1 MTLTATR
8 RVPYVYLGQQFA
20 ASQPILD
27 DIQRLALS
35 GDFTLGAAVG
45 GFERDLA
52 AYTGMPFAVG
62 VSNGTDALS
71 LSLRALGI
79 GHGDEVITAAN
90 SFVASA
96 GAVAMV
102 GARPVLVDV
111 DDTMTISPA
120 AIERAITPKTK
131 AIIPVHWTGTLA
143 NMPAIARLA
152 RQYGLGVVEDAAQA
166 LGATLDGR
174 HAGSWGDAAGL
185 SFHPLKILHVWG
197 DGGAIL
203 TTSPSVDETLRLL
216 RNHGLATRD
225 DAVIWGTNARL
236 STLQAIVA
244 SHGLRSLPAAIERRR
259 ELAAMLTAL
268 LADLAPRVRPPVHH
282 AGVAPVTA
290 NYQIRAER
298 RDELRGY
305 LLDRGIEVK
314 VHYPTPIHL
323 QTVGRAMGYGPG
335 DCPVVEQQARETLT
349 LPLHQYLVEDDLA
362 YMAETM
368 RAFYRSED
376 RYR

>member
-1 MTLTATR
+1 MTLCAVR

-20 ASQPILD
+20 DAQPVLD
-27 DIQRLALS
+27 AIQQQVVAS
-35 GDFTLGAAVG
+35 GDFTLGGAVST
-45 GFERDLA
+45 FEHDLA
-52 AYTGMPFAVG
+52 AYTDLPYAVG

-96 GAVAMV
+96 GAIAMV

-111 DDTMTISPA
+111 DETLTISLE
-120 AIERAITPKTK
+120 AIERAITPRTR
-131 AIIPVHWTGTLA
+131 AILPVHWTGTLA
-143 NMPAIARLA
+143 NMPAIAQVA
-152 RQYGLGVVEDAAQA
+152 RQYGLEVVEDAAQA
-166 LGATLDGR
+166 LGATLDGQ
-174 HAGSWGDAAGL
+174 HAGSWGIAAGL

-203 TTSPSVDETLRLL
+203 TTSSSFDATLRLL

-236 STLQAIVA
+236 STLQAVVA
-244 SHGLRSLPAAIERRR
+244 AHGLRSLPQAIARRR
-259 ELAAMLTAL
+259 ELAATLTAL
-268 LADLAPRVRPPVHH
+268 LADLAPRVRTPVHH
-282 AGVAPVTA
+282 AGVVPVCA
-290 NYQIRAER
+290 NYQILTER
-298 RDELRGY
+298 RDDLRGY

-323 QTVGRAMGYGPG
+323 QTVGRALGYVPG
-335 DCPVVEQQARETLT
+335 DCPMVEQQARETLT
-349 LPLHQYLVEDDLA
+349 LPLHQYLSEDDLE
-362 YMAETM
+362 YMVTSLRMFFEERGA
-368 RAFYRSED
+368 
-376 RYR
+376 